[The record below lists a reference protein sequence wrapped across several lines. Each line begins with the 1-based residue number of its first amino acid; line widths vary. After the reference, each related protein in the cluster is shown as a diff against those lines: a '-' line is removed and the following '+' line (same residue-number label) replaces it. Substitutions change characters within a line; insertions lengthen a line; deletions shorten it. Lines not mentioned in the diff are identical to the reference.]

1 MFVFRSCFCEGDA
14 RKLLILNWLG
24 IALQFYR
31 QIKPKKSLRLESAGE
46 GWFEFD
52 GLEVTDSAPNT
63 KAGLK
68 AESFLRKRLILAS
81 NRPLNGRIKVFPEIR
96 EQRSENRDQR
106 SEIRGQRPE
115 IRGQRPEIRDQG
127 SGVSSCSDLPT
138 SFIVRRR
145 RVIFC
150 KHLRCGQRPSADG
163 FRMDSFHGKGCWR
176 FDERRATFRSLSA
189 VDERVGDFASIQN
202 PNGCKRRLWG
212 VIRGWAESL
221 RSQVSKSRPGAPIH
235 FGLVRPGPP
244 AISMENWIKSLVR
257 RVCTAGSNDAAAMR
271 SERGTILLIGAPVG
285 EFKSRGSTSPFG
297 TSMNDQRL
305 DFLFPQTAMAMV
317 V

>member
-106 SEIRGQRPE
+106 SGGRDQRSGVRDQRSEIRGQGSVRAAIFRLPLLCDGGGLFSASTCGAASGLRQTASAW
-115 IRGQRPEIRDQG
+115 IHFMGRD
-127 SGVSSCSDLPT
+127 
-138 SFIVRRR
+138 
-145 RVIFC
+145 
-150 KHLRCGQRPSADG
+150 
-163 FRMDSFHGKGCWR
+163 
-176 FDERRATFRSLSA
+176 
-189 VDERVGDFASIQN
+189 VGDSMSA
-202 PNGCKRRLWG
+202 GRLF
-212 VIRGWAESL
+212 VPYL
-221 RSQVSKSRPGAPIH
+221 RSMSALAILHQSRIQTGVNGV
-235 FGLVRPGPP
+235 FG
-244 AISMENWIKSLVR
+244 E
-257 RVCTAGSNDAAAMR
+257 
-271 SERGTILLIGAPVG
+271 
-285 EFKSRGSTSPFG
+285 
-297 TSMNDQRL
+297 
-305 DFLFPQTAMAMV
+305 
-317 V
+317 

>member
-96 EQRSENRDQR
+96 EQRSE
-106 SEIRGQRPE
+106 IRGQRPE
-115 IRGQRPEIRDQG
+115 TRDQR
-127 SGVSSCSDLPT
+127 SGVRDQFVQRSSDFLYCATAEGYFLQAPA
-138 SFIVRRR
+138 VRPAA
-145 RVIFC
+145 F
-150 KHLRCGQRPSADG
+150 G
-163 FRMDSFHGKGCWR
+163 
-176 FDERRATFRSLSA
+176 
-189 VDERVGDFASIQN
+189 
-202 PNGCKRRLWG
+202 RRLPHGFISWEG
-212 VIRGWAESL
+212 MLAIR
-221 RSQVSKSRPGAPIH
+221 
-235 FGLVRPGPP
+235 
-244 AISMENWIKSLVR
+244 
-257 RVCTAGSNDAAAMR
+257 
-271 SERGTILLIGAPVG
+271 
-285 EFKSRGSTSPFG
+285 
-297 TSMNDQRL
+297 
-305 DFLFPQTAMAMV
+305 
-317 V
+317 